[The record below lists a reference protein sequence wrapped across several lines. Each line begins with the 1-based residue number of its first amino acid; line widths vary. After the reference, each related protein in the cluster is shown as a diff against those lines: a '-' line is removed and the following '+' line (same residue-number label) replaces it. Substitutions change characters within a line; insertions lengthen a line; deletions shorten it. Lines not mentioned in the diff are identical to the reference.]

1 MFYGSNGFLIAPF
14 VFFHITKLYYGQVI
28 LKNIVNTYIIIL
40 LVCVDR
46 YF

>member
-28 LKNIVNTYIIIL
+28 LKNIGQHIYNYIIGM
-40 LVCVDR
+40 C
-46 YF
+46 